1 MRNKLLSLL
10 LVFTLAALPASA
22 YKVLVKIPATA
33 KVVDRTSEQELYLN
47 EDEPATEET
56 PAVVSVYV
64 KDIKTG
70 KATWVLTSNPL
81 AEGHWEEMKDNK
93 SAQVTHF
100 DVAAISKACFLP
112 GSKGLIYLEGCPDSR
127 NIWSFVVEI
136 KTRKTK
142 QLPATE
148 GLLSIDAAKQ
158 QLHLSAYGY
167 HAEGGRYS
175 VEKVF
180 TYDGI
185 FISET
190 YLGEE

>member
-1 MRNKLLSLL
+1 MRNKLLSLM
-10 LVFTLAALPASA
+10 LVLTLIALPASA

-33 KVVDRTSEQELYLN
+33 KVVDRTSTQELYIN
-47 EDEPATEET
+47 EDVPATEDT
-56 PAVVSVYV
+56 PAVVTVYV

-70 KATWVLTSNPL
+70 AATWVLTSNPQ
-81 AEGHWEEMKDNK
+81 AEGHWAEMKNNQ

-112 GSKGLIYLEGCPDSR
+112 GSNGLIYLEGCPDSR
-127 NIWSFVVEI
+127 NIWSYIVNI
-136 KTRKTK
+136 KTRATQ

-158 QLHLSAYGY
+158 QIHLSAYGY